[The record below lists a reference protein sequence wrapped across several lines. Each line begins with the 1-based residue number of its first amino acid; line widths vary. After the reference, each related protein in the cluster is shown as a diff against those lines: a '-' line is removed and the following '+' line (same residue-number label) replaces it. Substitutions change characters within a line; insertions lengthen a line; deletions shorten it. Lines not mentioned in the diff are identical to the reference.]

1 MRNYLPAHVAQ
12 GDAEMHSSPS
22 SPGEGTSRRFDPPPP
37 RRERNVARHA
47 TRDLVFPAAPYDRR
61 FRKLK
66 KTEGGHEQQIFR
78 EHGGQVDRENWSMA
92 ARTPLPPTEA
102 GEAGNDSDGWM
113 DMEAETRKNR
123 RPAHERAG
131 DYRSARS
138 FHIQPS
144 EDQRREY
151 HRRAHQH
158 EQEDHRERVVQQHRA
173 KGARAGVAK
182 SIKGISK
189 KFKGLSK
196 RNASKGKS
204 SPPPELEWD
213 SGQGWYPPYE
223 QMQESEAGGTSH
235 HGGTKN
241 ASRREDDW
249 TRSSSKRSNQPSKL
263 TSMDFAPDDKQVN
276 AISGNVKPPPAL
288 PQIWM
293 VAPDGIRSGGRTAW
307 WEAVTLVQSGK
318 QPVPPHRLEGK
329 LLIPRLNVDMLK
341 KGLRAERLSLF
352 REENKGP
359 AILLSLNK
367 INIHKHVLNR
377 AIVQVKGPVR
387 LGPAYAVER
396 S

>member
-1 MRNYLPAHVAQ
+1 
-12 GDAEMHSSPS
+12 MHSTPA

-61 FRKLK
+61 FRRLK
-66 KTEGGHEQQIFR
+66 KTEGGPAQQIFR
-78 EHGGQVDRENWSMA
+78 EHGGQVGNKENWSMA

-123 RPAHERAG
+123 HPAHERAG

-158 EQEDHRERVVQQHRA
+158 EQEDQRERVVQQHRA

-196 RNASKGKS
+196 KNAAKGKS

-213 SGQGWYPPYE
+213 SGQGWYP
-223 QMQESEAGGTSH
+223 
-235 HGGTKN
+235 
-241 ASRREDDW
+241 
-249 TRSSSKRSNQPSKL
+249 
-263 TSMDFAPDDKQVN
+263 
-276 AISGNVKPPPAL
+276 
-288 PQIWM
+288 
-293 VAPDGIRSGGRTAW
+293 
-307 WEAVTLVQSGK
+307 
-318 QPVPPHRLEGK
+318 
-329 LLIPRLNVDMLK
+329 LL
-341 KGLRAERLSLF
+341 
-352 REENKGP
+352 
-359 AILLSLNK
+359 
-367 INIHKHVLNR
+367 
-377 AIVQVKGPVR
+377 
-387 LGPAYAVER
+387 
-396 S
+396 